1 VKPKIAGERHRA
13 AGGVQDR
20 DIEAI
25 FVVAVAG
32 NNKHTVEGCKVR
44 VAGLQVI
51 CVCIDYRPFS
61 SFYIAQRQF
70 HTLGRCFAVLCAPV

>member
-32 NNKHTVEGCKVR
+32 NNIHTVK
-44 VAGLQVI
+44 
-51 CVCIDYRPFS
+51 
-61 SFYIAQRQF
+61 
-70 HTLGRCFAVLCAPV
+70 